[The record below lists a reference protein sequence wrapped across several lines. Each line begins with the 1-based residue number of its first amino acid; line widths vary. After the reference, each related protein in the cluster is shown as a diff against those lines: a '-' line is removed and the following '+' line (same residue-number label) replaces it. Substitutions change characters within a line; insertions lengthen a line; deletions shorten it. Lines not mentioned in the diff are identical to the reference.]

1 MIQASELRKGNWV
14 NYQGINCFVTQ
25 IMLNELEVAQVEE
38 NNQTY
43 LTCDYNEAYPIP
55 LTSEILHKC
64 GLIKQERFHYSNV
77 FCSENGNFIINQ
89 LRDSCEVSYGLDGN
103 LALIW
108 KTKLLLHEF
117 QNLYFALTAKELEIT
132 L

>member
-1 MIQASELRKGNWV
+1 MIQANELRKDNWV
-14 NYQGINCFVTQ
+14 NYKGINCYVNQ
-25 IMLNELEVAQVEE
+25 IMLNGLEVAVIEE
-38 NNQTY
+38 NNHSY
-43 LTCDYNEAYPIP
+43 HICSYEEIHPIS
-55 LTSEILHKC
+55 LTSDILHKC

-77 FCSENGNFIINQ
+77 FCSDNGNFIINQ
-89 LRDSCEVSYGLDGN
+89 LRDACEVSYGLDGN

-108 KTKLLLHEF
+108 KTKLFLHEF

>member
-1 MIQASELRKGNWV
+1 MVRANELRKGNWV
-14 NYQGINCFVTQ
+14 NYEGINYFVTQ
-25 IMLNELEVAQVEE
+25 IMLTELEAVKTVENIDSYRTCKYDE
-38 NNQTY
+38 VHPIT
-43 LTCDYNEAYPIP
+43 LTA
-55 LTSEILHKC
+55 EILHKC

-103 LALIW
+103 LAIIW
-108 KTKLLLHEF
+108 KGDLFLHEL
-117 QNLYFALTAKELEIT
+117 QNLYFAVTVQELDIT

>member
-1 MIQASELRKGNWV
+1 MIQANELRKGNWV
-14 NYQGINCFVTQ
+14 NYKGINYFVTQ
-25 IMLNELEVAQVEE
+25 IMLNELEVAHIDE
-38 NNQTY
+38 NNQT
-43 LTCDYNEAYPIP
+43 TRTSNYNEVSPIP
-55 LTSEILHKC
+55 LTSEILHNC

-77 FCSENGNFIINQ
+77 FSSEEGNFIINQ

-108 KTKLLLHEF
+108 KTNLFLHQF
-117 QNLYFALTAKELEIT
+117 QNLYFALTAKELHIT

>member
-1 MIQASELRKGNWV
+1 
-14 NYQGINCFVTQ
+14 
-25 IMLNELEVAQVEE
+25 MLNELEAVKTAE
-38 NNQTY
+38 NNNSS
-43 LTCDYNEAYPIP
+43 LTPKYDEVYPIT

-77 FCSENGNFIINQ
+77 FCSKHGNFIINQ

-103 LALIW
+103 LAIIW
-108 KTKLLLHEF
+108 KGNLFLHEL
-117 QNLYFALTAKELEIT
+117 QNLYFAVTAQELDIT